1 MVGPNRGSTYAL
13 WTPVQEL
20 LLRNECQACIAFC
33 EPLTFIIRGSLC
45 CVCLSV
51 GAIGA
56 LEKPPLLSWIFK
68 LLETPG
74 LQSLPLGFR
83 STGRA

>member
-20 LLRNECQACIAFC
+20 LLRYECRACVAFW
-33 EPLTFIIRGSLC
+33 EPLIFIIRGSLC

-51 GAIGA
+51 GADGA
-56 LEKPPLLSWIFK
+56 LEKPPLLSWVFK

-74 LQSLPLGFR
+74 L
-83 STGRA
+83 